1 MQQNKSY
8 SLFFETDFLYNK
20 NSIFIICCQGKN
32 RIFQIFYYINY
43 MNNVFMLPI

>member
-1 MQQNKSY
+1 MQQNKSS

-32 RIFQIFYYINY
+32 RIFLDILLYYLY
-43 MNNVFMLPI
+43 E